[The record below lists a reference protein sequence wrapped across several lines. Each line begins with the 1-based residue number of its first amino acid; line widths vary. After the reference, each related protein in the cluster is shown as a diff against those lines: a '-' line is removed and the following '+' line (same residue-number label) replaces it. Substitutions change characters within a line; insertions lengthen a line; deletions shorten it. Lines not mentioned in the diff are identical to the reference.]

1 MSLPTHV
8 AIVPH
13 QVDIPVPE
21 LTRVAAALS
30 KQVHKD
36 FAPIWKVDATVDAF
50 ARLKDVPAD
59 YWPLIVV
66 DDVQGAAGY
75 HQDKHG
81 QPYSLIEFGP
91 DWSMT
96 ASHECL
102 EMLADPF
109 GRRLRSA
116 NLPDQAVK
124 LGMPPRRVRYIV
136 EVCDPSESGAAGYQV
151 NGVLVSDFYTPQ
163 FFDPVASAGVRYSF
177 TGKIRKPRQV
187 LKDGYL
193 SWHDPV
199 DGHWYQLRM
208 FADEFSKKKPHVI
221 DLSTQTEFEKHVGRE
236 GLRGASDRVTRAPSY
251 RDGLTGAQRKNAAHL
266 MRAIDHAHTA
276 HSKTLERTVAEALS
290 TGKPAKR

>member
-1 MSLPTHV
+1 MSLPIHV
-8 AIVPH
+8 ALVPH
-13 QVDIPVPE
+13 QVNLSSPE

-36 FAPIWKVDATVDAF
+36 FSPIWKVDATVDAF
-50 ARLKDVPAD
+50 ARLQDVPPD

-66 DDVQGAAGY
+66 ADVKGAAGY

-81 QPYSLIEFGP
+81 QPYSLIEFSA

-116 NLPDQAVK
+116 NLLDQAVK
-124 LGMPPRRVRYIV
+124 LGMPQRRVRYIV

-151 NGVLVSDFYTPQ
+151 NGVLVSDFYTPN
-163 FFDPVASAGVRYSF
+163 FFDPVAVSGVRYSF
-177 TGKIRKPRQV
+177 TGKVTAPRQV
-187 LKDGYL
+187 LKDGYI

-208 FADEFSKKKPHVI
+208 FADEFSTKKPHVV
-221 DLSTQTEFEKHVGRE
+221 DLTKQTLFESFIARE
-236 GLRGASDRVTRAPSY
+236 GLRGASDRVTRPPSY
-251 RDGLTGAQRKNAAHL
+251 REGLTGPARSTAARLMKAVDQAHAAHSRSL
-266 MRAIDHAHTA
+266 T
-276 HSKTLERTVAEALS
+276 ETVSEMLAS
-290 TGKPAKR
+290 AKKLKR

>member
-1 MSLPTHV
+1 MSLPIHV
-8 AIVPH
+8 ALVPH

-36 FAPIWKVDATVDAF
+36 FGPLWKVDATVDAF

-66 DDVQGAAGY
+66 DDVKDAAGY

-116 NLPDQAVK
+116 NLLDQAVK
-124 LGMPPRRVRYIV
+124 LGMTPRRVRYIV

-177 TGKIRKPRQV
+177 TGKIKKPREV
-187 LKDGYL
+187 LKDGYI

-208 FADEFSKKKPHVI
+208 FADKFSKKKPHII
-221 DLSTQTEFEKHVGRE
+221 DLSTQTEFETHVARE

-251 RDGLTGAQRKNAAHL
+251 RDGLTGAARKNAAHL
-266 MRAIDHAHTA
+266 MRAVDQAHTA
-276 HSKTLERTVAEALS
+276 HSRNMERTVSELLS
-290 TGKPAKR
+290 TGKAR

>member
-1 MSLPTHV
+1 MSLPIHV
-8 AIVPH
+8 ALVPQ
-13 QVDIPVPE
+13 QVDIPLPE
-21 LTRVAAALS
+21 LMRVAAALS
-30 KQVHKD
+30 KQVQKD
-36 FAPIWKVDATVDAF
+36 FSPLWKVDATVDAF

-66 DDVQGAAGY
+66 EDVKGTAGY

-81 QPYSLIEFGP
+81 QPYSLIEFSP

-116 NLPDQAVK
+116 NLLDQAVK
-124 LGMPPRRVRYIV
+124 LGMTPRRVRYIV

-151 NGVLVSDFYTPQ
+151 NGVLVSDFFTPN
-163 FFDPVASAGVRYSF
+163 FYDPVASTGVRYSF
-177 TGKIRKPRQV
+177 TGKIKKPRQV
-187 LKDGYL
+187 LKDGYI

-208 FADEFSKKKPHVI
+208 FADEFSKKQPHVV
-221 DLSTQTEFEKHVGRE
+221 DLSTQTEFELHIARE

-251 RDGLTGAQRKNAAHL
+251 RDGLTGAARTNAARL
-266 MRAIDHAHTA
+266 MKAVDQAHTA
-276 HSKTLERTVAEALS
+276 HSRTLERTVAEVLS
-290 TGKPAKR
+290 TGKGPKR

>member
-1 MSLPTHV
+1 MGLPIHV
-8 AIVPH
+8 ALVPH
-13 QVDIPVPE
+13 DVAITTPE

-36 FAPIWKVDATVDAF
+36 FSPLWNVDATVDAF

-66 DDVQGAAGY
+66 EDVKGAAGY

-116 NLPDQAVK
+116 MLLDQAVK
-124 LGMPPRRVRYIV
+124 LGMTPRRVRYIV

-151 NGVLVSDFYTPQ
+151 NGVLVSDFYTPN

-177 TGKIRKPRQV
+177 TGKVQKPRQV
-187 LKDGYL
+187 LKDGYI

-208 FADEFSKKKPHVI
+208 FADEFSKKKPHVV
-221 DLSTQTEFEKHVGRE
+221 DLSTHTEFEMHIGRE
-236 GLRGASDRVTRAPSY
+236 GLRGASDRVTRPPSY
-251 RDGLTGAQRKNAAHL
+251 RDGLTGAARTSAAHL
-266 MRAIDHAHTA
+266 MRAVDQAHAA
-276 HSKTLERTVAEALS
+276 HSKNLERTVAEVLS
-290 TGKPAKR
+290 TGKSTKR